1 MNTTQKLSDTISRKF
16 VETFE
21 IDEWEV
27 LSDTGYVPITHSNK
41 TIEYR
46 VYSISLENGT
56 TIQCADDHIFID
68 EYGNEL
74 FAKDSLYHNLITKN
88 GLSRVINVSDC
99 GYSENMYDLTVD
111 SDDHT
116 YYTNGILSH
125 NTTVATIIL
134 LHFALFN
141 SAKRIGLLSN
151 KADSSR
157 EILDRIQMAYENLPQ
172 WMQIGVKEW
181 NKGSVE
187 FANESRI
194 IAAASSS
201 SSIRGKAMAFL
212 YIDETAFLEN
222 WTDFY
227 ASTFPTISSGK
238 TTKMLFTSCVTK
250 DTLVYTDKGL
260 KRIEDFVDTTKIGGY
275 YVPEY
280 NVQGHTKIRKSN
292 IFHNDGLKKTKI
304 LKTKSGTIEASLA
317 HKFWAYKKETGYG
330 WYKSED
336 LSVGDYLSTHANY
349 NLWGNWVDCSD
360 FKPKASNYIKN
371 TFSPNLLTPD
381 LCYLIGLYVAEGS
394 CYKEYDNDVLRS
406 CQFTI
411 TCGDDISSIF
421 NSLGIKYACYDG
433 LHYTFTSYHFMEFME
448 YLGFDLSNTASK
460 KSLPTKLLSTTKKNI
475 SALLAGMFDGDG
487 CIIIKNGHSRVS
499 YTSTSK
505 ELIKQ
510 VKMLLLNYGIFSSVY
525 DKKTPPTK
533 KVKVWSYSQCIELNA
548 RDSIKFNDEIG
559 FRLKRKFDRIVNETT
574 LRNGSPSDIIPDA
587 YNIMKEFGVKC
598 FNDMH
603 IPKHSNI
610 SRYKMIEIKSHLE
623 SCGYNGNDKLI
634 KFFENNISEHIRW
647 EAIKEIKDSEA
658 EVYDFSLPDNDADY
672 FAHSVVYNGFIGHQT
687 PNGLNH
693 YYDFWKGAT
702 EGTVNEQGVV
712 EKNGFVPIFAPWYK
726 IPGRDDKWKQDTL
739 KALNYDFDRFRQEYE
754 GEFLG
759 SSGTLLNS
767 STLGRLV
774 PSPTITSNEFLKQYE
789 LPQKDRVYF
798 MTCDVSRGKGLDYS
812 AFSVF
817 DVTEV
822 PYKQVCTFRNNRI
835 TPTDYASWIYRIAK
849 LYNEAFV
856 IIETNDLGEQ
866 VAVLLQYDYGYENT
880 LSTESAGRAGKRISS
895 GFGRGAE
902 IGIRTTTTVK
912 RLGCSVLKLMLEQNT
927 LVLTDD
933 DTIKEL
939 RTFSKKND
947 SYAAEPGKHDD
958 MVMTL
963 VLLAFLTQDS
973 YFHDLANGNILP
985 LMRDQSDDD
994 IDNDLLPF
1002 GYVNGGKQTDE
1013 PTYVKFKGEKGV
1025 WEEKDPEDSFR
1036 W

>member
-27 LSDTGYVPITHSNK
+27 LSDIGYVPITHSNK

-68 EYGNEL
+68 EYGNEI
-74 FAKDSLYHNLITKN
+74 FSKDSLYNNLITKD
-88 GLSRVINVSDC
+88 GLSRVIDVSDC

-111 SDDHT
+111 SDSHV
-116 YYTNGILSH
+116 YFTNGILSH

-157 EILDRIQMAYENLPQ
+157 EILDRIQMAYENLPH

-238 TTKMLFTSCVTK
+238 TTKMLFTS
-250 DTLVYTDKGL
+250 
-260 KRIEDFVDTTKIGGY
+260 
-275 YVPEY
+275 
-280 NVQGHTKIRKSN
+280 
-292 IFHNDGLKKTKI
+292 
-304 LKTKSGTIEASLA
+304 
-317 HKFWAYKKETGYG
+317 
-330 WYKSED
+330 
-336 LSVGDYLSTHANY
+336 
-349 NLWGNWVDCSD
+349 
-360 FKPKASNYIKN
+360 
-371 TFSPNLLTPD
+371 
-381 LCYLIGLYVAEGS
+381 
-394 CYKEYDNDVLRS
+394 
-406 CQFTI
+406 
-411 TCGDDISSIF
+411 
-421 NSLGIKYACYDG
+421 
-433 LHYTFTSYHFMEFME
+433 
-448 YLGFDLSNTASK
+448 
-460 KSLPTKLLSTTKKNI
+460 
-475 SALLAGMFDGDG
+475 
-487 CIIIKNGHSRVS
+487 
-499 YTSTSK
+499 
-505 ELIKQ
+505 
-510 VKMLLLNYGIFSSVY
+510 
-525 DKKTPPTK
+525 
-533 KVKVWSYSQCIELNA
+533 
-548 RDSIKFNDEIG
+548 
-559 FRLKRKFDRIVNETT
+559 
-574 LRNGSPSDIIPDA
+574 
-587 YNIMKEFGVKC
+587 
-598 FNDMH
+598 
-603 IPKHSNI
+603 
-610 SRYKMIEIKSHLE
+610 
-623 SCGYNGNDKLI
+623 
-634 KFFENNISEHIRW
+634 
-647 EAIKEIKDSEA
+647 
-658 EVYDFSLPDNDADY
+658 
-672 FAHSVVYNGFIGHQT
+672 T

-774 PSPTITSNEFLKQYE
+774 PAPTITSNEFLKQYE

-1025 WEEKDPEDSFR
+1025 WEEKDPDDSFR